1 MRKYYLTILAMVC
14 AVCTACNSS
23 NDNPINVDPVVVNP
37 TPKEQWG
44 PTAKGADFTVPQL
57 PDLFVN
63 YWEYSYD
70 VDDYTNVALR
80 ISGEFPNCRYFSF
93 STYNDMNGEVISGM
107 SDFEI
112 VPDEGSVN
120 PFVQTSEAKNN
131 YTVYIVP
138 ATATKEQI
146 DQLPSKNIIMLA
158 DTIHKA
164 CLIIR
169 EYLGIDEFGG
179 VELPAI
185 QAYDLTTM
193 KEVPAP
199 IRGVS
204 NMWRD
209 PAEFKPLWSD
219 AETDVPFMLAPR
231 GSFYPNNATDYLY
244 CRTAIADDQVMTW
257 SFIPAPYP
265 KKVEDYA
272 GAPCRYWSMCFGTQ
286 LDTRSY
292 YSVYDEQANVPDGEK
307 VTFVLCLKQNP
318 RLAEVEQAVAQAKA
332 DGQYINLVVWDRER
346 PSYFGSEVPIGN
358 CITVM
363 YRNILPNKEWEH
375 SMAKMTPTP
384 YGDPVTSSKQDPA
397 NMQAD
402 LALKEYGPRG
412 TKVSTEE
419 FLKSVNK

>member
-1 MRKYYLTILAMVC
+1 MKMKKILLFA
-14 AVCTACNSS
+14 AVAAACLACSGNK
-23 NDNPINVDPVVVNP
+23 IQNP

-63 YWEYSYD
+63 YWEYSYS
-70 VDDYTNVALR
+70 VEENANLALR

-93 STYNDMNGEVISGM
+93 STYNDENGEVISGM

-120 PFVQTSEAKNN
+120 PFVTPSENKNSF
-131 YTVYIVP
+131 TVYIVP
-138 ATATKEQI
+138 ASTTEEQI
-146 DQLPSKNIIMLA
+146 AKLPSKNIIKLGEGVK
-158 DTIHKA
+158 KA

-169 EYLGIDEFGG
+169 EYLGVDEFGG

-185 QAYDLTTM
+185 QAYNLENM
-193 KEVPAP
+193 KEVAAP
-199 IRGVS
+199 IRGTS
-204 NMWRD
+204 NMWKE
-209 PAEFKPLWSD
+209 PAPFQAQWFDSEI
-219 AETDVPFMLAPR
+219 DVPFMLAPR

-244 CRTAIADDQVMTW
+244 CRTALEDNQVMTW

-265 KKVEDYA
+265 KKVEDYE

-292 YSVYDEQANVPDGEK
+292 YSVYDAQANVPDGEK

-318 RLAEVEQAVAQAKA
+318 HLAEIEQAVSKAKEA
-332 DGQYINLVVWDRER
+332 GKYINLVVWDRER
-346 PSYFGSEVPIGN
+346 ASYFGPETPIGN

-363 YRNILPNKEWEH
+363 YRNILPNKNWEH
-375 SMAKMTPTP
+375 SMSNMTPTP
-384 YGDPVTSSKQDPA
+384 YGDPVTAAKADPEHL
-397 NMQAD
+397 QAD
-402 LALKEYGPRG
+402 VALGEYGPRG
-412 TKVSTEE
+412 KKVTSEE
-419 FLKSVNK
+419 FLKTMK

>member
-1 MRKYYLTILAMVC
+1 MRMKTKTFIAVIAMVC
-14 AVCTACNSS
+14 AAFSACSDK
-23 NDNPINVDPVVVNP
+23 DNNISPTIHNP

-63 YWEYSYD
+63 YWEYSYSVED
-70 VDDYTNVALR
+70 NANLALK
-80 ISGEFPNCRYFSF
+80 ISGQFPSCRYFSF
-93 STYNDMNGEVISGM
+93 STYNDENGEVISGM
-107 SDFEI
+107 SDFEM
-112 VPDEGSVN
+112 VPDDGCVN
-120 PFVQTSEAKNN
+120 PFVQTSKAKNTF
-131 YTVYIVP
+131 TVYIVP
-138 ATATKEQI
+138 ATTTDAQI
-146 DQLPSKNIIMLA
+146 SKLPSQNIIRLGA
-158 DTIHKA
+158 GIRKA

-185 QAYDLTTM
+185 QAYDMTTM
-193 KEVPAP
+193 QEVPAP
-199 IRGVS
+199 LRGTS

-209 PAEFKPLWSD
+209 PAPFQPQWFD

-244 CRTAIADDQVMTW
+244 CRTAIEDNQVMTW

-265 KKVEDYA
+265 KKVEDYKS
-272 GAPCRYWSMCFGTQ
+272 APCRYWSMCFGTQ

-318 RLAEVEQAVAQAKA
+318 RLTEIEAYVAKA
-332 DGQYINLVVWDRER
+332 KAAGQYINLIVWDRER
-346 PSYFGSEVPIGN
+346 PSYFGPETPIGN

-375 SMAKMTPTP
+375 SMSNMTPTP
-384 YGDPVTSSKQDPA
+384 YGDPVTSARKDPEH
-397 NMQAD
+397 MQAH
-402 LALKEYGPRG
+402 LALGEYGPRG

-419 FLKSVNK
+419 FLK

>member
-23 NDNPINVDPVVVNP
+23 IDNPINVDPVVVNP

-63 YWEYSYD
+63 YWEYSYN
-70 VDDYTNVALR
+70 VDDYANVALR

-93 STYNDMNGEVISGM
+93 STYNDLNGEVISGM

-146 DQLPSKNIIMLA
+146 DQLPSRNIIMLA

-199 IRGVS
+199 IRGTS

-209 PAEFKPLWSD
+209 PAKFESLWSD

-244 CRTAIADDQVMTW
+244 CRTAIEDDQVMTW

-318 RLAEVEQAVAQAKA
+318 RLAEVEQAVAKAKA

-346 PSYFGSEVPIGN
+346 PSYFGPKVPIGN

-363 YRNILPNKEWEH
+363 YRNILPNKAWEH
-375 SMAKMTPTP
+375 SMSKMTPTP
-384 YGDPVTSSKQDPA
+384 YGDPVTSSKEDPA

-402 LALKEYGPRG
+402 LALGEYGPRG

-419 FLKSVNK
+419 FLKSMNK